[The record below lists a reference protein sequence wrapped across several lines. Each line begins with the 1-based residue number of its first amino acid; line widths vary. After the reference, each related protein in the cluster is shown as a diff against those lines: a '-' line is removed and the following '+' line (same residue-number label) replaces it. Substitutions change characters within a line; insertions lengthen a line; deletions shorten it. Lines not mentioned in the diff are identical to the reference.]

1 METTVILTMNLNL
14 ELCEISLC
22 TSIIHKYEFLYAI
35 G

>member
-22 TSIIHKYEFLYAI
+22 TPIIHKYEFLYAI